1 MALKNHLFINLFP
14 PKIIQEKKIREEL
27 ERRLQEMQEK
37 FKEFQEKN
45 KNCEQSIQLMK
56 EKFER

>member
-1 MALKNHLFINLFP
+1 
-14 PKIIQEKKIREEL
+14 
-27 ERRLQEMQEK
+27 MQEK

-56 EKFER
+56 DKFERQKIELQELEKLR